1 MDTTDGLFHDLKTLS
16 QTSGLH
22 FHINKKNIP
31 HSNAVKKFLK
41 YTDNYD
47 LTYFGGD
54 DYQTIFTASKR
65 DHLDIMNHAKKIE
78 VNITQIGFVGDK
90 SSKPI
95 LFDENNM
102 RISNNL
108 NTFEHFK

>member
-1 MDTTDGLFHDLKTLS
+1 MLKDHQRVHHKFKLNGASLKELAFTLKNKNSLIENKSLASFLFDWLNDNDQITLKT
-16 QTSGLH
+16 SGTTGS
-22 FHINKKNIP
+22 P
-31 HSNAVKKFLK
+31 
-41 YTDNYD
+41 
-47 LTYFGGD
+47 
-54 DYQTIFTASKR
+54 
-65 DHLDIMNHAKKIE
+65 KKIK

-90 SSKPI
+90 SSKPL